1 MLTLVTRPEPQAT
14 EWALALRQHGEQALA
29 LPLIDIGAP
38 PDTDAVR
45 KAWRALAHT
54 RLVMFVSPNAA
65 AWFARLRPSDAV
77 WPAGTL
83 AAAPGPGTARAMAET
98 LGPIGLQ
105 HTQVL
110 TPPGDSEQ
118 FDSEHLWPLLAPLP
132 WAGHQVLIVSGGDAG
147 QARGRQWL
155 SQRLLEAGAAINTVL
170 AYERRCA
177 RWTEAQRGV
186 AASAYAQAA
195 RHAWLLS
202 SSEAVAH
209 LLTLQGELPVGACA
223 IVTHPRVADAARL
236 AGFSHVAMAR
246 PLPEAVAQARRSL
259 PGSLDTMKST

>member
-1 MLTLVTRPEPQAT
+1 MLILVTRPEPQAT
-14 EWALALRQHGEQALA
+14 EWAQALQQQREQALA

-38 PDTDAVR
+38 SDSQAVAD
-45 KAWRALAHT
+45 AWRALPHI

-65 AWFARLRPSDAV
+65 VWFGRLRPAAAP

-83 AAAPGPGTARAMAET
+83 AAAPGPGTARAMAEA
-98 LGPIGLQ
+98 LGSAGLAEP
-105 HTQVL
+105 QVL

-132 WAGHQVLIVSGGDAG
+132 WADQQVLIVSGGDAG

-155 SQRLLEAGAAINTVL
+155 SDRLREAGAVITTVL
-170 AYERRCA
+170 TYERRCA
-177 RWTEAQRGV
+177 RWTDAQRDLAT
-186 AASAYAQAA
+186 AAYTQPA

-202 SSEAVAH
+202 SSEALAH
-209 LLTLQGELPVGACA
+209 LIALQGPPPAGAQA
-223 IVTHPRVADAARL
+223 IVTHPRVGDTARQ
-236 AGFSHVAMAR
+236 AGFSRVAMAR

-259 PGSLDTMKST
+259 SGGLDTIEST